1 MILTTV
7 TTVTATVAMTVTI
20 ANVSLP
26 QIQGSLSATQDQIAW
41 IVTFNIVATAVC
53 TPLTGWLASR
63 FGQRRVVLV
72 GLFVFTIATALC
84 GIATGLDELVVYRV
98 MQGAAGAPLI
108 PLAQAIVLNS
118 YPQERHGFAT
128 TMYGMG
134 VVMGPSFAPTV
145 GGYVS
150 ELYSWR
156 WVFFMVI
163 PVSTVCFIGAF
174 IFVRDNV
181 AAAKIR
187 LDWTGLLA
195 LCAAIACLQ
204 LMLDRGERNDWFDSM
219 EIMLEAAIV
228 IGAIYVFVVHSMTT
242 QKPFLSGALL
252 RDRNFMLGLG
262 ITLIFGMLSFT
273 PMVLFP
279 TMLQDL
285 QGYPDSVIGW
295 LLGAR
300 AVGTLAG
307 FGIMYFGSHLD
318 PRIWLFFGF
327 GFQVI
332 AGFWMAHF
340 HIDVPTWDVALVSA
354 VQGLGTG
361 LLWVPITLVTF
372 ATLAPALRPEGMA
385 SFHLLRNIGGSIH
398 ISLSVAVVLHTAKIS
413 YAGLT
418 EFITPYRE
426 ALTVPAIAGLWSTGS
441 EKELMVLSGELG
453 RQAAMVGYV
462 NAFFLYGAT
471 GLLVF
476 PMILFVRFK
485 RPQQS

>member
-63 FGQRRVVLV
+63 FGQRRVLLV
-72 GLFVFTIATALC
+72 GLFFFTVSTALC
-84 GIATGLDELVVYRV
+84 GIATGLGELVLYRV
-98 MQGAAGAPLI
+98 LQGAAGAPLI
-108 PLAQAIVLNS
+108 PLAQAIVLDS
-118 YPQERHGFAT
+118 YPQELHGFAT

-134 VVMGPSFAPTV
+134 VVMGPIFAPTV

-163 PVSTVCFIGAF
+163 PVAALCFVGALV
-174 IFVRDNV
+174 FVRDNV
-181 AAAKIR
+181 AAARIR

-204 LMLDRGERNDWFDSM
+204 LLLDRGERNDWFDSV

-228 IGAIYVFVVHSMTT
+228 VGALYVFIVHSMTAK
-242 QKPFLSGALL
+242 KPFLSGALL

-307 FGIMYFGSHLD
+307 FIIMYFGSHLD
-318 PRIWLFFGF
+318 PRVWLFLGF
-327 GFQVI
+327 GFQVV

-340 HIDVPTWDVALVSA
+340 HIEVPTWDVAIVSA

-372 ATLAPALRPEGMA
+372 ATLAPALRAEGMA
-385 SFHLLRNIGGSIH
+385 IFHLLRNIGGSIH
-398 ISLSVAVVLHTAKIS
+398 ISLSVAVVIHTAKIN
-413 YAGLT
+413 YAELT

-426 ALTVPAIAGLWSTGS
+426 ALTLPAVAGLWGTGS
-441 EKELMVLSGELG
+441 EKELIILSGELG

-476 PMILFVRFK
+476 PLILLVRFK
-485 RPQQS
+485 RP